1 MPKVQNNGHLSNR
14 FEVQKG
20 VRQGGPASSLL
31 FLLCAEVLAIELRSN
46 QEIKGI
52 PVAEIVNLLGQFAD
66 DMDIYSL
73 HDQKSLDYI
82 FDILEK
88 FKDSAGF
95 TVNYDKTQIYRL
107 GSLVGTKSEL
117 ITARQIT
124 WTDGPLSIL
133 GICISHDED
142 QTILLNYNPIVTK
155 IQSILKAW
163 SCRSLSLYGKVI
175 IINSLVASLFVH
187 KMAVLPTIPAAIV
200 KQIEFDLEKFLW
212 NGRKAKIP
220 LKTLQAARSSGG
232 LQLVNLTKK
241 DKAVKVSWIRQLF
254 VNPQLA
260 NLAYHIISNELKEDI
275 WRCYLKAEDIGCVFP
290 PGNTGFWRDTFK
302 AWCEYNCSN
311 EENNGFLW
319 FNSEIKANNK
329 PFFWKIPY
337 NRGLKHASQ
346 LYEQGHMISI
356 RKAMDDFGLTLM
368 QFNTLCAAIPKSIK
382 QKWNKK
388 PLNGLPPIV
397 IPETKTVY
405 QNLVADGSL
414 LCAKLVAWE
423 QEFGTVIHYQ
433 DFLKCFADIQH
444 VTNITKYRSFQ
455 YRLLQRAIITNT
467 HLKHWGI
474 VQSNLCTFC
483 NEEKETYL
491 HIFIY
496 CKKVAVVW
504 MDMEERINIYTILH
518 Q

>member
-1 MPKVQNNGHLSNR
+1 MLANRIETVLDTIINQDQQGFVKNRSLAGNVRKIFDLMKIAKDDRIDGFVLSLDFMKCFDYIEHTAITGAMNYFKFPEYMVNWVKIIYSKCFAKVQNNGHLSNR

-52 PVAEIVNLLGQFAD
+52 LVAEILNLLGQFAD

-73 HDQKSLDYI
+73 YDQKWLDHI
-82 FDILEK
+82 FNILEK

-133 GICISHDED
+133 GICILHDEE
-142 QTILLNYNPIVTK
+142 QTILMNYNPIVTK

-187 KMAVLPTIPAAIV
+187 KMTVLPTIPAAIV

-220 LKTLQAARSSGG
+220 LKTLQAAKSSGG
-232 LQLVNLTKK
+232 LQLVDLTKK

-275 WRCYLKAEDIGCVFP
+275 WRFYLKAEDIG
-290 PGNTGFWRDTFK
+290 
-302 AWCEYNCSN
+302 Y
-311 EENNGFLW
+311 
-319 FNSEIKANNK
+319 
-329 PFFWKIPY
+329 
-337 NRGLKHASQ
+337 
-346 LYEQGHMISI
+346 M
-356 RKAMDDFGLTLM
+356 
-368 QFNTLCAAIPKSIK
+368 
-382 QKWNKK
+382 
-388 PLNGLPPIV
+388 
-397 IPETKTVY
+397 
-405 QNLVADGSL
+405 
-414 LCAKLVAWE
+414 
-423 QEFGTVIHYQ
+423 
-433 DFLKCFADIQH
+433 CFSTRQH
-444 VTNITKYRSFQ
+444 RI
-455 YRLLQRAIITNT
+455 L
-467 HLKHWGI
+467 
-474 VQSNLCTFC
+474 
-483 NEEKETYL
+483 
-491 HIFIY
+491 
-496 CKKVAVVW
+496 
-504 MDMEERINIYTILH
+504 ERYV
-518 Q
+518 